1 MLGIDSFGK
10 KTLWRFQNCKDFH
23 CECHRTKSTGKTKMF
38 EWPGNQQDFWR
49 HVFHDLLI
57 WLWMRQEWTDTS
69 YRFPQVSAALW
80 RICRHIIG
88 RLTIR
93 DYNCQVSP
101 LVSVWQLVRKSQVPV
116 FFHSNLRT
124 NQATRTV
131 LSMERN
137 MTNHLQDWFKQ
148 RFPCFS
154 RYYGVNSEKS
164 STCRWLNFR
173 LVSVAICI
181 VTKVNDVSY
190 TRIFQEKLDICY
202 VTESLLIETSEVLQ
216 R

>member
-23 CECHRTKSTGKTKMF
+23 CECHRTISTGKTKMF

-49 HVFHDLLI
+49 HVFNDLLI
-57 WLWMRQEWTDTS
+57 WLWMAQESTDTS

-88 RLTIR
+88 RLPIR
-93 DYNCQVSP
+93 AYNYQVSRM
-101 LVSVWQLVRKSQVPV
+101 VSAWKLVRKSQVPV
-116 FFHSNLRT
+116 FFHPNQRRMHASRT
-124 NQATRTV
+124 GI
-131 LSMERN
+131 SMKRY
-137 MTNHLQDWFKQ
+137 MTKHLEDWFKQ

-164 STCRWLNFR
+164 STFRWLNFR
-173 LVSVAICI
+173 LVSVAKCI
-181 VTKVNDVSY
+181 VTKRNVVSY
-190 TRIFQEKLDICY
+190 TSIFQEKLDICY